1 MCYLF
6 FLIGAIFGSFMN
18 VLIYRLPRGISI
30 ITPKSNCPNCKQ
42 EIRCYDNIP
51 LISYILLKGRCRGCG
66 VRIPIRYFIVELVT
80 SLVFFLLCIKYGL
93 SLNSLALLIFS
104 FFILTAGFTDLYTA
118 FEKDQFE
125 CGVIPSVILYAGI
138 ILGLILS
145 FFNGFGIVNSI
156 LGGVIGFISLFIPAI
171 VYKILKGREGM
182 GDGDMYL
189 MAMSGTFLGVKAIL
203 PILILSSF
211 VGAVIGIVII
221 KVLKDNSFPIPFGP
235 FIALGSIVYLFY
247 GEELINLYI
256 GLLR

>member
-1 MCYLF
+1 M
-6 FLIGAIFGSFMN
+6 
-18 VLIYRLPRGISI
+18 
-30 ITPKSNCPNCKQ
+30 
-42 EIRCYDNIP
+42 
-51 LISYILLKGRCRGCG
+51 
-66 VRIPIRYFIVELVT
+66 
-80 SLVFFLLCIKYGL
+80 
-93 SLNSLALLIFS
+93 ALLIFS